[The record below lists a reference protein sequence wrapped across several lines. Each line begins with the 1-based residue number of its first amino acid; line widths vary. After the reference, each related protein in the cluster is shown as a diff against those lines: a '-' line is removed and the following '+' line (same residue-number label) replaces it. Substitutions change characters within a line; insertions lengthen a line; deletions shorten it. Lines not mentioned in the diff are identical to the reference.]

1 MEYKKIVR
9 SILSNRKLT
18 IANQINQIK
27 LHINAGEYKDALK
40 SNPLFNRTLKSHP
53 YFKSINDIYLKEP
66 FSFTKDFKKEFKWVA
81 NILEN
86 YFEEINSFLELKN
99 QFEAHIILNEFDN
112 ALTVTKE
119 VENLFG
125 ISLWSIEANLI
136 IEEKV
141 NGSESNWN
149 LLTKYLNEINN
160 SIYEFTINASSKR
173 IETKLSYESFLNQFQ
188 NDIDSINADGIIE
201 DFFVFKNFN
210 IANYEYK
217 YTDLEGVIYVSNIFS
232 VIDQYLILIDVILYN
247 IAESQH
253 YDKLFLSFIKEA
265 KNKIVNDV
273 RIINIYNIINDK
285 KEIILAK
292 NNGEIFECLNLYY
305 SGNFEIAFEK
315 AKLGILKYPTEYEFY
330 QVYCKSLINLNL
342 SFISL
347 DSSETINNILT
358 ETYNLLTFKKNEEDS
373 WKKQLKN
380 SLFFMNTNFG
390 KQIFGLLAE
399 IEGKSNKNYI
409 VGFLSSSYNS
419 QNNISL
425 TERIDKI
432 AVNFK
437 ELMEN
442 HCFKIQLYKNGHDV
456 HFDNKISESDLQTT
470 MFNAIKN
477 NKLKNHTE
485 VINILN
491 TQIDLDKNSYYYE
504 RKIYLLYNSFLNLK
518 LLNESLVLFGNIF
531 FDNSII
537 TRKLSHIDLY
547 NEIKASY
554 TKDNFISLIE
564 YPILFSL
571 IVKEYDLYEAYDDF
585 ISSFEIFS
593 FDEIEINSF
602 IEIHSLEKTIYFL
615 NNVVTIDTLKYSTE
629 YRSINDVEEDRV
641 KILNILIS
649 IDSINKL
656 NYEKEI
662 NEIYRINSV
671 RKVLKEV
678 DEGRLY
684 IDVTSLKEVQNKKF
698 KDDFKRFKEIE
709 TSSSFKNLIGFNTSN
724 TKNWEKALTEKNE
737 INEKYNSADYL
748 AFKSIYLESRENFLF
763 SKEYGLDSCLS
774 TRIRHG
780 ALKNHIRSV
789 FEKLDLVTSK
799 LKDKYRDNEKWKSQ
813 LATIPET
820 NQSVQVQLKQFSKE
834 IDDYSSFI
842 VENLIQIETEKSF
855 ERKSGLFQYY
865 TNDELLYSFY
875 LEHQKYFDSIESTI
889 EIILNNL
896 VNYTL
901 INLQKTIVDA
911 FTKDISSQFHNI
923 IENSVSQLRYLNLPS
938 DCDLITNFSKSNTE
952 IQNELEYLSE
962 WFYLNTTSSSS
973 LLSIE
978 TIINAS
984 LNLTNR
990 INPLYNLEPK
1000 INIKD
1005 IFAGY
1010 SNLIF
1015 VFNIMFK
1022 NVIEHSK
1029 LNSEKINLEIDSSI
1043 DNINNYVLIKFSHNL
1058 NSNFD
1063 YSTNKIKLEAI
1074 KNNWNNHEDID
1085 RSNKEGESGYDKIK
1099 RILLYEALA
1108 KTDKFDY
1115 AISKKSISIILFFP
1129 YKKSIIENE

>member
-27 LHINAGEYKDALK
+27 LQINAGEYKNALK
-40 SNPLFNRTLKSHP
+40 SHPLFNRVLESHP
-53 YFKSINDIYLKEP
+53 YFSSINDIYLKEP
-66 FSFTKDFKKEFKWVA
+66 YSFTEDFKKEFKWVS

-86 YFEEINSFLELKN
+86 YFEEINSFLNLKN
-99 QFEAHIILNEFDN
+99 KFESHILLNEFDD
-112 ALTVTKE
+112 ALAVTKE

-160 SIYEFTINASSKR
+160 SIYEFSINASSKR
-173 IETKLSYESFLNQFQ
+173 IESKLSYESFLNQFQ

-217 YTDLEGVIYVSNIFS
+217 YTDLAGVIYVSNIFS

-247 IAESQH
+247 VSESQR

-265 KNKIVNDV
+265 KIKIVNDA
-273 RIINIYNIINDK
+273 RINNIYNIINDK
-285 KEIILAK
+285 KEIILSK
-292 NNGEIFECLNLYY
+292 NNEEVFECLNLYY
-305 SGNFEIAFEK
+305 SGNFENSLERAR
-315 AKLGILKYPTEYEFY
+315 LGILKYPTEYEFY
-330 QVYCKSLINLNL
+330 KVYCKSLINSNL
-342 SFISL
+342 SYIAL

-358 ETYNLLTFKKNEEDS
+358 ETYNLLNFKKDKEDS

-399 IEGKSNKNYI
+399 MEGKNNKNYI

-419 QNNISL
+419 QDNIFLS
-425 TERIDKI
+425 ERNEKI
-432 AVNFK
+432 IVNFK
-437 ELMEN
+437 ELMDN
-442 HCFKIQLYKNGHDV
+442 HCFKIQLYKNGYDV
-456 HFDNKISESDLQTT
+456 RFDNNISESYLQNAI
-470 MFNAIKN
+470 FSAIKN
-477 NKLKNHTE
+477 YKLNNYTE
-485 VINILN
+485 VISILN
-491 TQIDLDKNSYYYE
+491 TAINLDENPYYYE
-504 RKIYLLYNSFLNLK
+504 RKIYLLFYSFLHLK
-518 LLNESLVLFGNIF
+518 LLNECLVLFGNIF

-537 TRKLSHIDLY
+537 TRKLNHIKLY
-547 NEIKASY
+547 NGIKISDA
-554 TKDNFISLIE
+554 KVAFIGLIE

-571 IVKEYDLYEAYDDF
+571 SVKEYDLYEAYDDF
-585 ISSFEIFS
+585 MGSFEIFS
-593 FDEIEINSF
+593 FEEIEINSF
-602 IEIHSLEKTIYFL
+602 IEKHSLQKTIYFL
-615 NNVVTIDTLKYSTE
+615 NKVATIDTLKYSTE
-629 YRSINDVEEDRV
+629 YKSINDVEEDRV
-641 KILNILIS
+641 KILNTLIT

-684 IDVTSLKEVQNKKF
+684 IDVNSLKEVQNKKF

-799 LKDKYRDNEKWKSQ
+799 LQDKYRDNEKWKIQ

-820 NQSVQVQLKQFSKE
+820 DQIVQIQLKQFSKE

-842 VENLIQIETEKSF
+842 VENLIQIETEKSL
-855 ERKSGLFQYY
+855 ERKNGLFGYY
-865 TNDELLYSFY
+865 TNDELLFSFY
-875 LEHQKYFDSIESTI
+875 LDHRKYFDSIESTI

-901 INLQKTIVDA
+901 INLQKTIVNV
-911 FTKDISSQFHNI
+911 FTKEIPSQFHKI
-923 IENSVSQLRYLNLPS
+923 IENSVSQLRNLHLPS
-938 DCDLITNFSKSNTE
+938 DCDLMTNFSKSNTE

-973 LLSIE
+973 LLNIE

-990 INPLYNLEPK
+990 INPLNNLVPK

-1029 LNSEKINLEIDSSI
+1029 LKSDEINLEIDSTI
-1043 DNINNYVLIKFSHNL
+1043 DEIHNYVLIKFSHNL

-1063 YSTNKIKLEAI
+1063 YSANQNKLEAI
-1074 KNNWNNHEDID
+1074 KNNWNNHTDID

-1115 AISKKSISIILFFP
+1115 TISQKSISITLFFP
-1129 YKKSIIENE
+1129 YRKSIIDDE

>member
-1 MEYKKIVR
+1 MEYKKLVR

-27 LHINAGEYKDALK
+27 LNINAGEYKEALK
-40 SNPLFNRTLKSHP
+40 LHPLFNKTLKSQP
-53 YFKSINDIYLKEP
+53 YFKSITDIYLKEP
-66 FSFTKDFKKEFKWVA
+66 FSFTKEFKKEFKWVS
-81 NILEN
+81 NNLES
-86 YFEEINSFLELKN
+86 YYEDINSFFELKN
-99 QFEAHIILNEFDN
+99 NFEKHLILDEFDK
-112 ALTVTKE
+112 ALEIIKE

-125 ISLWSIEANLI
+125 ISLWSIEATLI

-210 IANYEYK
+210 IVNYEYK
-217 YTDLEGVIYVSNIFS
+217 YPNLESVLYVTNIFS

-247 IAESQH
+247 ISKTNYH
-253 YDKLFLSFIKEA
+253 DKLFLSFIKGA
-265 KNKIVNDV
+265 NTKIVNDV
-273 RIINIYNIINDK
+273 RLINIYNIINDK
-285 KEIILAK
+285 KEIIQTR
-292 NNGEIFECLNLYY
+292 NNDGVFECLNLYY
-305 SGNFEIAFEK
+305 SGNFEKAIEK
-315 AKLGILKYPTEYEFY
+315 AKLGIFKNPTEYEYY
-330 QVYCKSLINLNL
+330 QVYCKSLLNLNL
-342 SFISL
+342 SF
-347 DSSETINNILT
+347 SSFNSSQTINNILK
-358 ETYNLLTFKKNEEDS
+358 ETYNLLSFRKSEEDS
-373 WKKQLKN
+373 WNKQLKN

-390 KQIFGLLAE
+390 KQIFGLLSE
-399 IEGKSNKNYI
+399 IEGRSDKNYI
-409 VGFLSSSYNS
+409 IGFLSSTYNS
-419 QNNISL
+419 QNNIYL
-425 TERIDKI
+425 NAKRDKLL
-432 AVNFK
+432 VNFETLIK
-437 ELMEN
+437 N
-442 HCFKIQLYKNGHDV
+442 QCFKIQLYKNGLNN
-456 HFDNKISESDLQTT
+456 HFESKVSESEVQDV
-470 MFNAIKN
+470 MIKAIRN
-477 NKLKNHTE
+477 YRLENYNE
-485 VINILN
+485 VINLLN
-491 TQIDLDKNSYYYE
+491 GKIDLESNSYYYE
-504 RKIYLLYNSFLNLK
+504 RKIYLLFYSYLNLN
-518 LLNESLVLFGNIF
+518 LLKESLALFGTIF

-537 TRKLSHIDLY
+537 TRKLNYVELY
-547 NEIKASY
+547 NKIRTSY
-554 TKDNFISLIE
+554 TRDDFASLIE

-571 IVKEYDLYEAYDDF
+571 IIKEYDLYEANDEFMCSYD
-585 ISSFEIFS
+585 IFS
-593 FDEIEINSF
+593 IQDLEIGSF
-602 IEIHSLEKTIYFL
+602 IEIHSLEKTIYYL
-615 NNVVTIDTLKYSTE
+615 NNVVTVDSLKYSTE
-629 YRSINDVEEDRV
+629 YQSINDVEEDRI
-641 KILNILIS
+641 KILNILTS
-649 IDSINKL
+649 IDSTNKL

-684 IDVTSLKEVQNKKF
+684 IDVTSLKEVQSKKF

-709 TSSSFKNLIGFNTSN
+709 TSASSKTLIGFNTSN

-737 INEKYNSADYL
+737 IDEKYNSADYL

-799 LKDKYRDNEKWKSQ
+799 LKDNYRNNERWANQ
-813 LATIPET
+813 LSSIPEI
-820 NQSVQVQLKQFSKE
+820 NNSVQILLKKFSKE
-834 IDDYSSFI
+834 IDDYTIYI
-842 VENLIQIETEKSF
+842 VESLIQIETEKSF
-855 ERKSGLFQYY
+855 ENKNGLFQYY
-865 TNDELLYSFY
+865 TNDELLYNYYF
-875 LEHQKYFDSIESTI
+875 EHKKYFDSIESTI
-889 EIILNNL
+889 DLILNQL

-901 INLQKTIVDA
+901 LNLQKTIVNA
-911 FTKDISSQFHNI
+911 FTKGIPAQFNKI
-923 IENSVSQLRYLNLPS
+923 IENLVSELRHLNLPNE
-938 DCDLITNFSKSNTE
+938 CDLITTLSKANTE

-978 TIINAS
+978 TIIRAS

-1000 INIKD
+1000 INIKNN
-1005 IFAGY
+1005 FAGY

-1029 LNSEKINLEIDSSI
+1029 LNSEKINLEVDSSI
-1043 DNINNYVLIKFSHNL
+1043 DEINNYVLLKFSHNL
-1058 NSNFD
+1058 NSTFD
-1063 YSTNKIKLEAI
+1063 YSTNKKKLETI
-1074 KNNWNNHEDID
+1074 KQNWNNHENID

-1115 AISKKSISIILFFP
+1115 NISKDSISITLFFP
-1129 YKKSIIENE
+1129 YKKPIVEDE

>member
-1 MEYKKIVR
+1 MEYKKLVR
-9 SILSNRKLT
+9 SILGNRKLT

-27 LHINAGEYKDALK
+27 LNINAGEYREAL
-40 SNPLFNRTLKSHP
+40 NLHPLFNKTLKSHP
-53 YFKSINDIYLKEP
+53 FFKNITDIYLKEP
-66 FSFTKDFKKEFKWVA
+66 FSFTKDFKKEFKWVS
-81 NILEN
+81 NILES
-86 YFEEINSFLELKN
+86 YYDEINSFFELKN
-99 QFEAHIILNEFDN
+99 IFENHIILDEFDK
-112 ALTVTKE
+112 ALEIIKK
-119 VENLFG
+119 VEDLFG
-125 ISLWSIEANLI
+125 ISLWSIEATLI

-160 SIYEFTINASSKR
+160 SIYEFTINATSKR
-173 IETKLSYESFLNQFQ
+173 IESKLSYESFLNQFQ

-217 YTDLEGVIYVSNIFS
+217 YTDLESVLYVSNIFS
-232 VIDQYLILIDVILYN
+232 VIDQYLILIDVILFN
-247 IAESQH
+247 ISRSNFH
-253 YDKLFLSFIKEA
+253 DKLFLSFIKGA
-265 KNKIVNDV
+265 NNKIVNDV
-273 RIINIYNIINDK
+273 RLVNIYNIINDK
-285 KEIILAK
+285 KEFIHTK
-292 NNGEIFECLNLYY
+292 NNVDVFECLNLYY
-305 SGNFEIAFEK
+305 SGNFEKATEK
-315 AKLGILKYPTEYEFY
+315 AKLGILKNPTEYEFY

-342 SFISL
+342 GFSSL
-347 DSSETINNILT
+347 DSSQTINNILKD
-358 ETYNLLTFKKNEEDS
+358 TYNLLCFKKEEEDS
-373 WKKQLKN
+373 WNKQLKN

-390 KQIFGLLAE
+390 KQIFGLLSE
-399 IEGKSNKNYI
+399 IEGRSDKNYI
-409 VGFLSSSYNS
+409 IGFLSSSYNS
-419 QNNISL
+419 QNNIYL
-425 TERIDKI
+425 NDKRDKI
-432 AVNFK
+432 IINFNP
-437 ELMEN
+437 LIEN
-442 HCFKIQLYKNGHDV
+442 HCFKFQLYKNGLNT
-456 HFDNKISESDLQTT
+456 HFERKISESEFQEV
-470 MFNAIKN
+470 MIKAIRN
-477 NKLKNHTE
+477 YKLENYNE
-485 VINILN
+485 VIRLLEG
-491 TQIDLDKNSYYYE
+491 QMDLDRNSYYYE
-504 RKIYLLYNSFLNLK
+504 RKIHLLFYSYLNLD
-518 LLNESLVLFGNIF
+518 LLKESLALFGNVF

-537 TRKLSHIDLY
+537 TRKLNYIDLY
-547 NEIKASY
+547 KKIRTSY
-554 TKDNFISLIE
+554 AKDNFVNLID

-585 ISSFEIFS
+585 MCSHDIFALEDFEI
-593 FDEIEINSF
+593 DSF
-602 IEIHSLEKTIYFL
+602 IETHSLEKTIYYL

-629 YRSINDVEEDRV
+629 YQSINDVEEDRIS
-641 KILNILIS
+641 ILNILTS
-649 IDSINKL
+649 IDSKNKM
-656 NYEKEI
+656 NYEREI

-709 TSSSFKNLIGFNTSN
+709 TSASSKTLIGFNTSN

-737 INEKYNSADYL
+737 IDEKYNSADYL

-799 LKDKYRDNEKWKSQ
+799 LKDNYRNNEKWANQ
-813 LATIPET
+813 LSSIPET
-820 NQSVQVQLKQFSKE
+820 NNNVQILLKQFSKE
-834 IDDYSSFI
+834 IDDYTVFI
-842 VENLIQIETEKSF
+842 VESLIQIETEKSF
-855 ERKSGLFQYY
+855 ENKNGLFKYY
-865 TNDELLYSFY
+865 TNDELLYNFY
-875 LEHQKYFDSIESTI
+875 LEHKKYFDSIESTI

-901 INLQKTIVDA
+901 INLQKTIVNA
-911 FTKDISSQFHNI
+911 FTKEIPAQFHKI
-923 IENSVSQLRYLNLPS
+923 IENLVSELRYLNLPNE
-938 DCDLITNFSKSNTE
+938 CDLMTTLSKSNTD

-978 TIINAS
+978 TIISAS

-1005 IFAGY
+1005 NFAGY

-1029 LNSEKINLEIDSSI
+1029 LNSDKINLEVDSSI
-1043 DNINNYVLIKFSHNL
+1043 DEINNYVLLKFSHSL
-1058 NSNFD
+1058 NSTFD
-1063 YSTNKIKLEAI
+1063 YSTNKKKLETI
-1074 KNNWNNHEDID
+1074 KQNWNNHENID

-1115 AISKKSISIILFFP
+1115 TISKKSISITLFFP
-1129 YKKSIIENE
+1129 FKKPIIEDE

>member
-9 SILSNRKLT
+9 SVLANRKLS
-18 IANQINQIK
+18 IANQINLIK
-27 LHINAGEYKDALK
+27 LNVNVGEYKEALK
-40 SNPLFNRTLKSHP
+40 MHPIFYKTLNKTP
-53 YFKSINDIYLKEP
+53 FFKTLDDIYLKEP
-66 FSFTKDFKKEFKWVA
+66 YSYTKDFKKEFKWVS

-86 YFEEINSFLELKN
+86 YFEEINTFIEYKN
-99 QFEAHIILNEFDN
+99 KFEIHILLDEFDE
-112 ALTVTKE
+112 ALTIIKE
-119 VENLFG
+119 VENIFG

-136 IEEKV
+136 IEEKI

-149 LLTKYLNEINN
+149 LLTKYLNEIKN
-160 SIYEFTINASSKR
+160 SIYEFTINTSSKR
-173 IETKLSYESFLNQFQ
+173 IESKLSYESFLNQFQ
-188 NDIDSINADGIIE
+188 NDIASINADGIIE
-201 DFFVFKNFN
+201 DFFVFKNLN
-210 IANYEYK
+210 IINYEYK
-217 YTDLEGVIYVSNIFS
+217 HPDLDSVLYVSNIFS
-232 VIDQYLILIDVILYN
+232 VVDQYLILIDVILYN
-247 IAESQH
+247 ISNNQR
-253 YDKLFLSFIKEA
+253 YDKLFTTFIKEA
-265 KNKIVNDV
+265 KNKIINDV
-273 RIINIYNIINDK
+273 RIINIYNVINDK
-285 KEIILAK
+285 NTIIRNK
-292 NNGEIFECLNLYY
+292 NNDDIYECLNYY
-305 SGNFEIAFEK
+305 YNGNFNFALEK
-315 AKLGILKYPTEYEFY
+315 SKLGILKNPTEYEFY
-330 QVYCKSLINLNL
+330 QIYCKSLINLNVN
-342 SFISL
+342 FISL

-358 ETYNLLTFKKNEEDS
+358 ETYNLLTFKKDKEDS

-399 IEGKSNKNYI
+399 IQGKSNKNYLI
-409 VGFLSSSYNS
+409 GILSSSYNS
-419 QNNISL
+419 QNNICL
-425 TERIDKI
+425 NERLDKI
-432 AVNFK
+432 ENNFK
-437 ELMEN
+437 ELAGN
-442 HCFKIQLYKNGHDV
+442 HCFKIQLYKNGRDV
-456 HFDNKISESDLQTT
+456 HFDNKLSESNLQST
-470 MFNAIKN
+470 MFVALRNFH
-477 NKLKNHTE
+477 LKNFSE
-485 VINILN
+485 VIKVLN
-491 TQIDLDKNSYYYE
+491 NQIDLELNSYYNE
-504 RKIYLLYNSFLNLK
+504 KKIFLLFYSFLNLK
-518 LLNESLVLFGNIF
+518 LLKESLVLFGNIF

-537 TRKLSHIDLY
+537 TRKVNHIELY
-547 NEIKASY
+547 NEIKSSFK
-554 TKDNFISLIE
+554 KDSFIGLIE

-571 IVKEYDLYEAYDDF
+571 IAKEYDLFEAYDDF
-585 ISSFEIFS
+585 ICFHNIFS
-593 FDEIEINSF
+593 VEDIDTDSF
-602 IEIHSLEKTIYFL
+602 IETHSLEKTIYYL
-615 NNVVTIDTLKYSTE
+615 NNVTTIDTLKYSTE
-629 YRSINDVEEDRV
+629 YKSINDVEEVRV
-641 KILNILIS
+641 YILNILIS
-649 IDSINKL
+649 IDTVNKL
-656 NYEKEI
+656 AYEKEI

-684 IDVTSLKEVQNKKF
+684 IDVSSLKEVQNKKF

-709 TSSSFKNLIGFNTSN
+709 LSSSFKNLIGFNTSN

-799 LKDKYRDNEKWKSQ
+799 LKDKYRDNEKWKIQ
-813 LATIPET
+813 LANIPES
-820 NQSVQVQLKQFSKE
+820 NQIIQVLLKEFSKD

-842 VENLIQIETEKSF
+842 VENLIQIESEKSF
-855 ERKSGLFQYY
+855 ERKNGLFKYY

-901 INLQKTIVDA
+901 IYLQKTILDA
-911 FTKDISSQFHNI
+911 FTKEIPTQFHNI
-923 IENSVSQLRYLNLPS
+923 IENSVRQLRNLNLPS
-938 DCDLITNFSKSNTE
+938 DCDLMTNFSKSNTE

-962 WFYLNTTSSSS
+962 WFNLNTTSSSS
-973 LLSIE
+973 LLNIE

-1000 INIKD
+1000 INIED
-1005 IFAGY
+1005 IFAGF

-1029 LNSEKINLEIDSSI
+1029 LNSDKINLKIDSSI
-1043 DNINNYVLIKFSHNL
+1043 DEINDYVLIKFSHSLNL
-1058 NSNFD
+1058 NFD
-1063 YSTNKIKLEAI
+1063 YSNNRVKLEAI
-1074 KNNWNNHEDID
+1074 KENWNNHEDID

-1115 AISKKSISIILFFP
+1115 TISKKSISITLFFP
-1129 YKKSIIENE
+1129 YKRPIIENE